1 MSVADAAGHH
11 HGMVTDFAREKPA
24 VYRAFEQMAICS
36 NDGNTEVHL
45 ANGMCQD
52 RHMQD
57 FLLCLHCW
65 LSRNLGDPRST
76 GRAWRLR
83 CLDLSRNALSDRYV
97 LDLMDTLK
105 RLDVRVE
112 RLRLSGNCI
121 SERGLVAIT
130 EYIWNCP
137 NPLLE
142 LDIADNQIMVK
153 AAPQGNAAN
162 SDAFSAMLRC
172 LYNHASYPYTVED
185 GKHGRKVAPLL
196 LKAGG
201 NMVQDPARLVHEIEA
216 QGGKEHMRICATSDW
231 YPHRSE
237 EFLSICLPDFFTTQ
251 RVKPALGSCDSGGV
265 EKALVAGATVSGG
278 GRGKRSRS
286 ARRRRRSAGRRR
298 RSGCTSGSC
307 VEVAR
312 EKGAATTQAPA
323 LPPSAVATKSEQP
336 VPPTSG
342 ACIVAKNGLATDNV
356 DVGNRGSN
364 SAGSLH
370 GSAAQQLSP
379 SRRDGSSSSPAAD
392 RRGSASVERWRPSVG
407 FCSSSP
413 SASRSSRGRAG
424 KRGGSPKPTGVAEG
438 QLLTGRS
445 RSRDAGA
452 RIKEEPSD
460 QAEAGATL
468 GSLPDSCRA
477 PARECDDVAVLGRA
491 LNEKEQKLLQEQVS
505 TRLQGMEGL
514 PSVESTREMLAEFLV
529 CMVVVRKGLPAIRAE
544 LETFLGRQAPSFL
557 DWFVY
562 HVRQQFGCLATSA

>member
-1 MSVADAAGHH
+1 
-11 HGMVTDFAREKPA
+11 MVTDFAQEKPA

-142 LDIADNQIMVK
+142 LDIADNQIMVET
-153 AAPQGNAAN
+153 APRGNAAN
-162 SDAFSAMLRC
+162 SDAFSALLRC

-201 NMVQDPARLVHEIEA
+201 NMVQDPTRLVHDIETN
-216 QGGKEHMRICATSDW
+216 GGKEHVRICTTSDW
-231 YPHRSE
+231 YPHKSE
-237 EFLSICLPDFFTTQ
+237 EFLSVCLPDFFATQ
-251 RVKPALGSCDSGGV
+251 RVQPFTGSCGSGGMERAV
-265 EKALVAGATVSGG
+265 AAGATVSGG

-298 RSGCTSGSC
+298 RSGCISGAGI
-307 VEVAR
+307 EVAR
-312 EKGAATTQAPA
+312 AEKGAATTQAPT
-323 LPPSAVATKSEQP
+323 LPPSAEATTKSEQP
-336 VPPTSG
+336 VPPCSG
-342 ACIVAKNGLATDNV
+342 ARVVTNGLATDNV

-364 SAGSLH
+364 SVGSFHAGTT
-370 GSAAQQLSP
+370 QQPSP
-379 SRRDGSSSSPAAD
+379 TRRDGCSSSPAAD

-413 SASRSSRGRAG
+413 SASRSSRRRAG

-460 QAEAGATL
+460 QAEAGAAPR
-468 GSLPDSCRA
+468 SPPDTSRV
-477 PARECDDVAVLGRA
+477 PAGECDVDAAVLGRA
-491 LNEKEQKLLQEQVS
+491 LNEREQKLLQEQVS
-505 TRLQGMEGL
+505 KRLQGMEGL

-557 DWFVY
+557 EWFVH
-562 HVRQQFGCLATSA
+562 HVRQQFGGSSTSV